1 MARYSSTLHSY
12 FVFFSELSES
22 VVGGEDEP
30 GKYNSAMGGFINDI
44 DTFDSL
50 EFGISKREAE
60 FMDPSLRVTLE
71 VTHQVRF
78 LDCRLNE
85 LNFHVIF

>member
-1 MARYSSTLHSY
+1 
-12 FVFFSELSES
+12 
-22 VVGGEDEP
+22 
-30 GKYNSAMGGFINDI
+30 MGGFINDI

-71 VTHQVRF
+71 VAHQVRY

-85 LNFHVIF
+85 LNFHVIFKKLRRSWTLGSTTEGLILESTLPNS